1 MSYEQF
7 NTQFGSQFLAF
18 GKNLADTAVKAQGL
32 TLEGF
37 ERIAEL
43 QIKTFENRVNAAVD
57 FWSQA
62 AEVRDLEGAKSIW
75 PKGVQLAKESA
86 EKLYSTGQEVLGVTV
101 KTNEAIGELVRGQFE
116 AANDSVTKQ
125 VNAAKK
131 AATAK

>member
-7 NTQFGSQFLAF
+7 NAQFGSQFLAF